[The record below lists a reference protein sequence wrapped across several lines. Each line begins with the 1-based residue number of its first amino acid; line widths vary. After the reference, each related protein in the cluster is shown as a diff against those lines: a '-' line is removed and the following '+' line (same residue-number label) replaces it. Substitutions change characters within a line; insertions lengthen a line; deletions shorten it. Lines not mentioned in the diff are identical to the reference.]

1 MKGGDDIALS
11 GCVPAR
17 LCQSA
22 STGCSRARVVT
33 DWMFCSCF
41 IFSFSVFNG
50 NSLEVHLLHPL
61 YCSSTHSLGRYF
73 ANLAVF
79 WDTLFSSSSVCG
91 LQL

>member
-1 MKGGDDIALS
+1 MKGGDDIVLS
-11 GCVPAR
+11 GCVPAH

-22 STGCSRARVVT
+22 STGWARVVT

-41 IFSFSVFNG
+41 IFSSVFNG
-50 NSLEVHLLHPL
+50 NSLEAHLLNPL

-73 ANLAVF
+73 ANLAVS
-79 WDTLFSSSSVCG
+79 WDTMFSSSSGCG

>member
-1 MKGGDDIALS
+1 MKGGDDNCSFGLCPS
-11 GCVPAR
+11 TSVPV
-17 LCQSA
+17 S

-50 NSLEVHLLHPL
+50 NSLEAHLLNPL

-73 ANLAVF
+73 ANLAVS
-79 WDTLFSSSSVCG
+79 WDTIFSSSSGCG